1 MCRNGQYG
9 RRLQVPLPQC
19 VCPTVWNPRQPLMGM
34 FMAAILTAIALGI
47 SREIEVRVAVI
58 QRIIYQVARTDVSNG
73 EP

>member
-1 MCRNGQYG
+1 
-9 RRLQVPLPQC
+9 
-19 VCPTVWNPRQPLMGM
+19 
-34 FMAAILTAIALGI
+34 MAAILTAIALGI